1 MTEIWF
7 LRHGE
12 TDWNAA
18 RRIQGQRDDSRLTPR
33 GHAQAR
39 AAAALLAHAL
49 GDKAA
54 TIPVFASPLTRAR
67 QTLAHVLSA
76 LGRPES
82 AARFDSRLMERSF
95 GVWEGEPAA
104 RMHAGIGFDAA
115 AEPERYFHWR
125 PDGGESLADVCA
137 RVESFLNDL
146 SGPAV
151 IVAHGG
157 TFRALSHLVCGVPAA
172 QAARM
177 KVSQK
182 GICHLRNG
190 KARWLFPAEG
200 EGDGAAGVI

>member
-18 RRIQGQRDDSRLTPR
+18 KRIQGQRDDSRLTPR
-33 GHAQAR
+33 GEREARTAAVLLAR
-39 AAAALLAHAL
+39 ALGERGAA
-49 GDKAA
+49 
-54 TIPVFASPLTRAR
+54 IPIHASPLTRVR
-67 QTLAHVLSA
+67 QTLAHVLTA

-82 AARFDSRLMERSF
+82 AVRFDPRLMERSF
-95 GVWEGEPAA
+95 GIWEGESAA
-104 RMHAGIGFDAA
+104 SMHASIGLDAS

-125 PDGGESLADVCA
+125 PESGESLADVCA

-157 TFRALSHLVCGVPAA
+157 TFRALSHLLCGVSAA
-172 QAARM
+172 QAARL
-177 KVSQK
+177 KVRQG
-182 GICHLRNG
+182 GISHLHDG
-190 KARWLFPAEG
+190 KAHWLFRE